1 MATCYAHYNPADG
14 VIQGFYTRELHG
26 DNIPLPNIA
35 LTEEQWE
42 DALRA
47 PHIVKDG
54 VLAPAP
60 PPTPHVP
67 TKPEQ
72 IAALTEEYDGKFA
85 PLRTARVSAQAAG
98 WGDAEVAKI
107 DAEYQA
113 LLAEFNTKM
122 EAIMNG

>member
-14 VIQGFYTRELHG
+14 VIQGFYTKELHG

-35 LTEEQWE
+35 LTEEQWKA
-42 DALRA
+42 ALGA

-54 VLAPAP
+54 ELVPAP
-60 PPTPHVP
+60 PPHVP

-72 IAALTEEYDGKFA
+72 IAALTAEYEPRFEA
-85 PLRTARVSAQAAG
+85 LRKARVSVQASG
-98 WGDAEVAKI
+98 WGDDEVAKV
-107 DAEYQA
+107 DAEYRA